1 MQLELSE
8 VYDLWD
14 DILPQHLW
22 SIKDSPKEMAGTGQ
36 FFVTFYPIS
45 FIRWDVLVDV
55 GLIPHEFIAQ
65 ILRNI
70 FTGHANYSYPPFQ
83 LEQVLAR
90 GDDWQLG
97 GERYDRLVHEYFTLW
112 YHKLLHAI

>member
-22 SIKDSPKEMAGTGQ
+22 SIKDSPKEMAGT
-36 FFVTFYPIS
+36 V
-45 FIRWDVLVDV
+45 IRWDGTYIRWSTTLISQTTSMVDV

-70 FTGHANYSYPPFQ
+70 FTGHVN
-83 LEQVLAR
+83 LLAR

-97 GERYDRLVHEYFTLW
+97 GERYDRLAHEYFTLW
-112 YHKLLHAI
+112 HHKLLHAI